1 MKSENSSLHLTP
13 SVEKLLFVG
22 GGVLIFVL
30 ALTLGFYPLQNSNTT
45 MQTQNAQLQQKL
57 ASYQQMDS
65 NKDQNKTSTK
75 KMNKQIDQ
83 TMESYLSTIHEEDQT
98 LLSSVLQAQTG
109 AQISALTYS
118 PQLLITTTVD
128 PSTGETTVS
137 ETDEATLKEE
147 QAQASTE
154 SSSQT
159 SSSDSS
165 SSDTSSSDTSSQ
177 DSASS
182 DTSSADQTAAASST
196 QTTNTYQLY
205 TKPLELEFT
214 CGYQSLKQL
223 INVLQTMRYKTNV
236 ESLSVSF
243 DSSTGL
249 LTGTM
254 TINNF
259 SIKDSPTGEL
269 TYNVVSEC
277 GTSNLFGTA
286 N

>member
-45 MQTQNAQLQQKL
+45 MQTQNAQLQQQL

-98 LLSSVLQAQTG
+98 LLTSVLQTQTG
-109 AQISALTYS
+109 AQISTLTYS

-137 ETDEATLKEE
+137 ETDEATLEEE

-159 SSSDSS
+159 SSSDS
-165 SSDTSSSDTSSQ
+165 SSSDTSSQ

-205 TKPLELEFT
+205 TKPLEMEFT

-269 TYNVVSEC
+269 SYTVVTEI

>member
-98 LLSSVLQAQTG
+98 LLTSVLQDQTG

-269 TYNVVSEC
+269 TYNVVSEI